1 MVRAFGD
8 LSENLVDIKTYQ
20 TRHVAQLV
28 LNANSNTDWL
38 CIFGQVI
45 YLIQLSVFSSLNG
58 FFTHLP
64 QRVISRIK
72 WEKYMLCPWHSTWLS
87 RYPKTLIHLHGKS
100 GQATWVKPS
109 LYSTSLCLS
118 LGVLHFFFGCVPI
131 KLYLQK

>member
-72 WEKYMLCPWHSTWLS
+72 
-87 RYPKTLIHLHGKS
+87 
-100 GQATWVKPS
+100 
-109 LYSTSLCLS
+109 
-118 LGVLHFFFGCVPI
+118 
-131 KLYLQK
+131 